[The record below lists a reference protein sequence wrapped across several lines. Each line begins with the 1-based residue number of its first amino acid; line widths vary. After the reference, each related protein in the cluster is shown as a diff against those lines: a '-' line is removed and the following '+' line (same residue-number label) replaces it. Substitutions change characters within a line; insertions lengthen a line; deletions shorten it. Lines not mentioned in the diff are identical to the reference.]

1 MLSGN
6 GHANRAGSVSGHE
19 YDWWMHA
26 ISRPY
31 CLIAAT
37 CPARMQSWLQNGLFS
52 PRKVGFAAIV

>member
-1 MLSGN
+1 MVMPTGLDLFRG
-6 GHANRAGSVSGHE
+6 E